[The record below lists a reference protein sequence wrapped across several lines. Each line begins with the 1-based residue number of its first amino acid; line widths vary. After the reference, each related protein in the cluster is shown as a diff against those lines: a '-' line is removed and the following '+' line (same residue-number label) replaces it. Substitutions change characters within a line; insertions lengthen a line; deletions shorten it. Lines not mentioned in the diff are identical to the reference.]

1 MKEHLMKNRKKVTAI
16 VGTYRKGGII
26 DTTVD
31 AIIAAAS
38 EEGAE
43 VRKIYLMDANIE
55 FCMNCRD
62 CTQEP
67 GQNRGQCRVAD
78 DMSAILDEIEAAD
91 SIVLGSPMN
100 FGTVTALM
108 KRFIERLVCFAYWP
122 WGTNAPKS
130 RSNNKT
136 KTAVLVASSMA
147 PSWMARPTTKMVA
160 LLKQA
165 ASLLGA
171 KTIGV
176 LYVGM
181 AAREEKQQISAKIR
195 NKARVL
201 GKKLVADTG
210 TQRAAGP

>member
-1 MKEHLMKNRKKVTAI
+1 MANSKKVTAI

-31 AIIAAAS
+31 EILASAS

-43 VRKIYLMDANIE
+43 VRKMYLMDANIE
-55 FCMNCRD
+55 FCMNCRA

-67 GQNRGQCRVAD
+67 GQKRGQCRIAD
-78 DMSAILDEIEAAD
+78 DMSAILDEIEASD
-91 SIVLGSPMN
+91 GIVLGSPMN

-130 RSNNKT
+130 RINNKT
-136 KTAVLVASSMA
+136 KTAVVVASSMA
-147 PSWMARPTTKMVA
+147 PSWMARPTTKMVG

-171 KTIGV
+171 RTVGV

-181 AAREEKQQISAKIR
+181 AAKQEKQQISARIR
-195 NKARVL
+195 NRARLL
-201 GKKLVADTG
+201 GKKLVSDKRM
-210 TQRAAGP
+210 QRPARR